1 MSFQIAKY
9 FKAQSQLF
17 HCKAFS
23 QISRFGVSVLPLVI
37 FRETLS
43 PRPASIHSLLVSNS
57 CAVGVSLPVNPYKTC
72 HLIRPPQPQ
81 LLRSSPW
88 SIFFFAV
95 VGNSTMV
102 CDVYCSHPTSLVT
115 CASCIKTG
123 PPDNTPGPS
132 PCPDDTLSFGS
143 GERVTH
149 FSQVFFADPLPVWWF

>member
-17 HCKAFS
+17 HCKVFS

-72 HLIRPPQPQ
+72 HLILPPQPQ

-88 SIFFFAV
+88 SIFFFFLLFLA
-95 VGNSTMV
+95 
-102 CDVYCSHPTSLVT
+102 TSQWSVT
-115 CASCIKTG
+115 CTVPILLLWSRVLHVLKLLLLITLLAHLHVQMI
-123 PPDNTPGPS
+123 PPHLGV
-132 PCPDDTLSFGS
+132 GR
-143 GERVTH
+143 G
-149 FSQVFFADPLPVWWF
+149 